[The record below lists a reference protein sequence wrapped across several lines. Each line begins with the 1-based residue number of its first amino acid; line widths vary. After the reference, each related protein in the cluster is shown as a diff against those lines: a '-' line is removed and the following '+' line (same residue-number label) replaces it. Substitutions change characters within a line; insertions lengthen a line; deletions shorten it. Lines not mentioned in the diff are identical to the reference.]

1 LWLLETTAL
10 KSPSTETEQYPEVR
24 RFDYHEDKG
33 KTLNADSVIL
43 MAEVS

>member
-1 LWLLETTAL
+1 LWLVETTPS
-10 KSPSTETEQYPEVR
+10 KSPTKTEQYPEVR
-24 RFDYHEDKG
+24 RFDYQEGKG